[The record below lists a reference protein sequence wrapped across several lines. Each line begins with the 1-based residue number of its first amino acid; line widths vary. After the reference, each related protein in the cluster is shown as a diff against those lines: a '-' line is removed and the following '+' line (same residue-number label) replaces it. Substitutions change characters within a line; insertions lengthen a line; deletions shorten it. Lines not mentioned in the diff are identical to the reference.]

1 MSLSKPVTTRIASI
15 EIIPVEY
22 SVQLPY
28 GSSRGLVPKRGAG
41 IVRLLTDDG
50 IEGIGEAWG
59 PASVSRAYLDV
70 VKARFIGTDLFA
82 QRGVAHAILASHYH
96 FGTANGLIALLGGID
111 IAAHDA
117 MGKRLGVSVADLI
130 GGRLRESI
138 PVYGSGGYFTAEDDQ
153 AAALSRQMERAA
165 AAGHFAHKIK
175 IGRNPKQ
182 DAERCAL
189 ARRIIGRDAVLTVDG
204 NGNYT
209 ADGVLES
216 MRRIAD
222 QDIHWYE
229 EPVAPQDWG
238 GYAQLRD
245 RAPIPVATGEAHYA
259 LFDHRR
265 IIDGRLAAVLQPDLT
280 LCGGFEVARTIGSL
294 VCAEHLRISPHC
306 WGTGIG
312 LAAAL
317 HFMAAQPAYPA
328 GEHIPLPA
336 MLEYDTGDNALR
348 DGLFTEPLHYA
359 NGALRVPQGPGLGIT
374 LDPAA
379 LKRFAP
385 A

>member
-1 MSLSKPVTTRIASI
+1 MSRIASI
-15 EIIPVEY
+15 EVIPVEY
-22 SVQLPY
+22 PVAIPY

-41 IVRLLTDDG
+41 IIRLRTTDG
-50 IEGIGEAWG
+50 VEGIGEAWG
-59 PASVSRAYLDV
+59 PAAVTRAYLDLV
-70 VKARFIGTDLFA
+70 LPRYLGASLFA
-82 QRGVAHAILASHYH
+82 QRGVAQQVLAGMYH
-96 FGTANGLIALLGGID
+96 FGTANGLVALLGGID

-117 MGKRLGVSVADLI
+117 MGRTLGVSVADLI

-138 PVYGSGGYFTAEDDQ
+138 PVYGSGGYFTSEDDQ
-153 AAALSRQMERAA
+153 SAALARQVERAA
-165 AAGHFAHKIK
+165 AAGHVAHKIK
-175 IGRNPKQ
+175 IGRNPRQ

-189 ARRIIGRDAVLTVDG
+189 ARRIIGPDAILTVDG

-259 LFDHRR
+259 IFDHRR

-280 LCGGFEVARTIGSL
+280 LCGGFEVGRTIGSL
-294 VCAEHLRISPHC
+294 TCAEHLRLSPHC

-317 HFMAAQPAYPA
+317 HFMAAQPSYPA
-328 GEHIPLPA
+328 GDHVPLPA

-348 DGLFTEPLHYA
+348 DGLLTEKLRYA
-359 NGALRVPQGPGLGIT
+359 AGMLEVPRGPGLGIT
-374 LDPAA
+374 LDEAA
-379 LKRFAP
+379 LRRFAP
-385 A
+385 I

>member
-1 MSLSKPVTTRIASI
+1 MTRIAEI

-22 SVQLPY
+22 PVALPY
-28 GSSRGLVPKRGAG
+28 GSSRGLVPKRSAG
-41 IVRLLTDDG
+41 IVRLRTDDG

-59 PASVSRAYLDV
+59 PPGVSLAYLQV
-70 VKARFIGTDLFA
+70 VKARYIGQSLFA
-82 QRGVAHAILASHYH
+82 QRGVAQQILATHYH
-96 FGTANGLIALLGGID
+96 FGTANGLTALMGGID

-130 GGRLRESI
+130 GGRLRQAV
-138 PVYGSGGYFTAEDDQ
+138 PVYGSGGYFTDENDQ
-153 AAALSRQMERAA
+153 DAALARQVERAA
-165 AAGHFAHKIK
+165 AAGHVAHKIK
-175 IGRNPKQ
+175 IGRNLSQ

-189 ARRIIGRDAVLTVDG
+189 ARRIIGPDAILTVDG

-209 ADGVLES
+209 ADGALES
-216 MRRIAD
+216 MRRIAG

-245 RAPIPVATGEAHYA
+245 RAPISVATGEAHYA

-265 IIDGRLAAVLQPDLT
+265 LIDGRLATILQPDLT

-294 VCAEHLRISPHC
+294 VCAEHLRLSPHC
-306 WGTGIG
+306 WGSGVG

-317 HFMAAQPAYPA
+317 QFMAAQPDYPA
-328 GEHIPLPA
+328 GAHVPQPA
-336 MLEYDTGDNALR
+336 MLEYDTGDNGLR
-348 DGLFTEPLHYA
+348 DGVLTEPLHYA
-359 NGALRVPQGPGLGIT
+359 NGFLRVPEGPGLGIT
-374 LDPAA
+374 LDLDA